1 MSTYPHKAAQRLEDL
16 EPINAPK
23 LHDRI
28 YEDIL
33 VRGLEYRQKD
43 ADGFADGIAL
53 LRKLRDIHAEYVQQ
67 AGPFADLFGEYLECS
82 GQTSER
88 AGQFFTP
95 PDIVD
100 MMVEMTF
107 NGVDLARERPF
118 TVCDPACGS
127 GRFMLGTAK
136 HFVRHNAGCL
146 NFLFTNVDIDR
157 KAFTYCT
164 MNAVLNGIPGIHIH
178 GDTLR
183 MEVWDAFA
191 TLPVG
196 TVAMWER
203 VQPETAKRWLV
214 SALERPDAAVAPESA
229 PSVKTRQT
237 TLEGMA

>member
-1 MSTYPHKAAQRLEDL
+1 M
-16 EPINAPK
+16 
-23 LHDRI
+23 
-28 YEDIL
+28 
-33 VRGLEYRQKD
+33 
-43 ADGFADGIAL
+43 FA
-53 LRKLRDIHAEYVQQ
+53 
-67 AGPFADLFGEYLECS
+67 
-82 GQTSER
+82 
-88 AGQFFTP
+88 
-95 PDIVD
+95 
-100 MMVEMTF
+100 
-107 NGVDLARERPF
+107 
-118 TVCDPACGS
+118 
-127 GRFMLGTAK
+127 
-136 HFVRHNAGCL
+136 
-146 NFLFTNVDIDR
+146 
-157 KAFTYCT
+157 YCT